1 MNNEPMNNRRGEVS
15 PLFIESLNHCSLRRR
30 RVVILGL
37 ARQGTALA
45 RVLVQAG
52 AEVTVSDLQD
62 EAALADRLEELAG
75 LSIRYVLGKHPL
87 SLLDEADLLCLSGGV
102 PVDVSIVVEAQRRG
116 IPLSNDAQLFLEQCP
131 APVIGITGSA
141 GKTTTTALVGEMCRA
156 ASPPSSPPMGGKE
169 GGQPPMGGKEGGQPP
184 VGGKGGGQP
193 PVGGKEGRRRVW
205 VGGNIGN
212 PLIADLGR
220 IQPDDWVV
228 MELSSFQLEIMAT
241 SPHVAA
247 VLNITP
253 NHLDRHK
260 TMDAYIAAKRNVVA
274 HQKPEDFALLG
285 YDDANARSLALE
297 TAAHLFWFSGRAEV
311 DEGAFKTNGELT
323 LRLSGAF
330 PPASGG
336 PGGVDRVICQAS
348 EVRLLGRHNLLNVLA
363 ACALAGVAGVPVEA
377 MRQVATTFTGVEH
390 RLELV
395 RELNGVCWYD
405 DSIATAPERSL
416 AALRSFEEPIVLLA
430 GGRDK
435 KLPWDEFAD
444 ETVRRVRHL
453 VTFGEAGPMIARV
466 VEESLSAAPPLSPPM
481 GAPPLSPPLG
491 GMKGGRMEGITQVG
505 TLEEAVEAAAHLAQP
520 GEVVLLSPGGTSFD
534 AFRDFAERGDRFK
547 ELVRGL

>member
-1 MNNEPMNNRRGEVS
+1 MGINS
-15 PLFIESLNHCSLRRR
+15 PFAVRDS

-45 RVLVQAG
+45 RFLVQAG
-52 AEVTVSDLQD
+52 AEVTVSDLRD
-62 EAALADRLEELAG
+62 EASLAEQLAELAG
-75 LSIRYVLGKHPL
+75 LPIHYVLGEHPL
-87 SLLDEADLLCLSGGV
+87 SLLDRADLLCLSGGV
-102 PVDVSIVVEAQRRG
+102 PEDIPIVVEAQRRS
-116 IPLSNDAQLFLEQCP
+116 IPLSNDAQLFLECCP

-156 ASPPSSPPMGGKE
+156 AGL
-169 GGQPPMGGKEGGQPP
+169 
-184 VGGKGGGQP
+184 
-193 PVGGKEGRRRVW
+193 RTW

-212 PLIADLGR
+212 PLIADLDR
-220 IQPDDWVV
+220 IEPSDWVV
-228 MELSSFQLEIMAT
+228 MELSSFQLEVMTA

-247 VLNITP
+247 LLNITP

-260 TMDAYIAAKRNVVA
+260 TMEAYIAAKRNILA
-274 HQKPEDFALLG
+274 HQRQEDFALLG

-297 TAAHLFWFSGRAEV
+297 TAAHLLWFSGGAEV
-311 DEGAFKTNGELT
+311 DEGAFFMQTKTNGKLT
-323 LRLSGAF
+323 LRL
-330 PPASGG
+330 
-336 PGGVDRVICQAS
+336 GGVDREVCHAS
-348 EVRLLGRHNLLNVLA
+348 DVRLRGRHNLLNVLA
-363 ACALAGVAGVPVEA
+363 ACVLAGVAGVPVEA
-377 MRQVATTFTGVEH
+377 MRQVAVTFTGVEH

-395 RELNGVCWYD
+395 RELNSVRWYD

-435 KLPWDEFAD
+435 KLPWDEFAS

-453 VTFGEAGPMIARV
+453 VVFGEAGPMIARV
-466 VEESLSAAPPLSPPM
+466 VGEEMERGRGRGERGKGNQKGSSSTTHSPSSLQLE
-481 GAPPLSPPLG
+481 
-491 GMKGGRMEGITQVG
+491 RITQVV
-505 TLEEAVEAAAHLAQP
+505 TLEEAVEAGARLARP
-520 GEVVLLSPGGTSFD
+520 GDVVLLSPGGTSFD